1 MTSARKIAANRINA
15 QKSCGP
21 RSKVGKGRVSSN
33 ALRHGLA
40 ALKHLD
46 AMRPRDIDLMARAMC
61 GDDID
66 PLLFERAQVIAENE
80 LLLRCVRAER
90 IAVIERLRDVAAL
103 PLAIRD
109 DSMARA
115 KARVLEMDRAA
126 AELERMQARF
136 DALTAEERT
145 KLYEEYYRELDELD
159 SKPPPI
165 AERDEVDAMRE
176 SMPDLKRLARYER
189 RAWSRRKRAMRN
201 FMDIKT
207 KRFKF
212 RILSIAD
219 IGVRALFCP

>member
-15 QKSCGP
+15 QKSSGP
-21 RSKVGKGRVSSN
+21 RSRVGKDRVSSN

-46 AMRPRDIDLMARAMC
+46 AMRPRDIELMARAIC

-66 PLLFERAQVIAENE
+66 PLLFEQAQVIAETE
-80 LLLRCVRAER
+80 LVLRCVKAER
-90 IAVIERLRDVAAL
+90 IAVIERLRDVTAR

-115 KARVLEMDRAA
+115 KARLLEMDLAA

-145 KLYEEYYRELDELD
+145 KLYEEYDRELDELD
-159 SKPPPI
+159 SKPAPI
-165 AERDEVDAMRE
+165 EERDEVDAMRE
-176 SMPDLKRLARYER
+176 AMPDLERLARYER
-189 RAWSRRKRAMRN
+189 RGCSRRKRAIQK
-201 FMDIKT
+201 FMNIKF
-207 KRFKF
+207 KRFE
-212 RILSIAD
+212 A
-219 IGVRALFCP
+219 